1 MKDGTKSISLHED
14 IIIFD
19 SYKKSQFQKIS
30 LTNVN
35 ALIIIMNVN
44 RIVIVLSDKLDLL
57 NYKVYE
63 IVRIFY
69 S

>member
-1 MKDGTKSISLHED
+1 MLCKTSFIYEKISNVW
-14 IIIFD
+14 IKVAI
-19 SYKKSQFQKIS
+19 SKIS

>member
-1 MKDGTKSISLHED
+1 M
-14 IIIFD
+14 
-19 SYKKSQFQKIS
+19 
-30 LTNVN
+30 TNVN
-35 ALIIIMNVN
+35 ALIIIMDVN